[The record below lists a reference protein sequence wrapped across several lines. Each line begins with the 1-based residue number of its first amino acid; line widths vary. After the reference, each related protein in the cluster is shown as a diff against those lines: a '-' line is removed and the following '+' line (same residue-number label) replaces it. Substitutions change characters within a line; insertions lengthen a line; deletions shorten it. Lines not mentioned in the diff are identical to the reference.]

1 MKKVYVNI
9 RSGEATKERFEAI
22 SPEYEFVYKED
33 LDAEVVIGHVP
44 PSRLKEFKNLK
55 WVQAP
60 AVGIDEYIKKGVLA
74 DGVILT
80 NAADVH
86 SIEVAEHAL
95 AAVLMMVKKIHLYHN
110 DQKKH
115 FWTDEGMV
123 KQISRLK
130 VCIVGL
136 GNIGKH
142 LAKQLKA
149 LGVYVIGVKRTM
161 IDKPEYVDEL
171 YTDQNLKE
179 AISDADVVVS
189 VIPGNRDNE
198 GLFTMDVFKA
208 MRFDA
213 VFINVGRG
221 NLYQEEDLI
230 RALKEKFI
238 AGACIDVFAR
248 EPLPEDSPLWDIE
261 NLVITPHIAGSYH
274 LQDAITRL
282 ENLAEENLRR
292 YIKGEPLKNVISE
305 REE

>member
-60 AVGIDEYIKKGVLA
+60 AVGIDKYIKKGVLA

-86 SIEVAEHAL
+86 SIEVAEHVL

-130 VCIVGL
+130 VCIVG
-136 GNIGKH
+136 
-142 LAKQLKA
+142 
-149 LGVYVIGVKRTM
+149 
-161 IDKPEYVDEL
+161 
-171 YTDQNLKE
+171 TDLPTQGLHRRFGQYRQ
-179 AISDADVVVS
+179 ASGQTAQGS
-189 VIPGNRDNE
+189 GRLRDRRQAHDDRQT
-198 GLFTMDVFKA
+198 G
-208 MRFDA
+208 
-213 VFINVGRG
+213 
-221 NLYQEEDLI
+221 I
-230 RALKEKFI
+230 R
-238 AGACIDVFAR
+238 
-248 EPLPEDSPLWDIE
+248 
-261 NLVITPHIAGSYH
+261 
-274 LQDAITRL
+274 
-282 ENLAEENLRR
+282 
-292 YIKGEPLKNVISE
+292 
-305 REE
+305 

>member
-1 MKKVYVNI
+1 
-9 RSGEATKERFEAI
+9 
-22 SPEYEFVYKED
+22 
-33 LDAEVVIGHVP
+33 
-44 PSRLKEFKNLK
+44 
-55 WVQAP
+55 
-60 AVGIDEYIKKGVLA
+60 
-74 DGVILT
+74 
-80 NAADVH
+80 
-86 SIEVAEHAL
+86 
-95 AAVLMMVKKIHLYHN
+95 
-110 DQKKH
+110 
-115 FWTDEGMV
+115 
-123 KQISRLK
+123 
-130 VCIVGL
+130 
-136 GNIGKH
+136 
-142 LAKQLKA
+142 
-149 LGVYVIGVKRTM
+149 
-161 IDKPEYVDEL
+161 
-171 YTDQNLKE
+171 
-179 AISDADVVVS
+179 ADVVVS

>member
-60 AVGIDEYIKKGVLA
+60 AVGIDKYIKKGVLA

-115 FWTDEGMV
+115 
-123 KQISRLK
+123 L
-130 VCIVGL
+130 
-136 GNIGKH
+136 
-142 LAKQLKA
+142 
-149 LGVYVIGVKRTM
+149 
-161 IDKPEYVDEL
+161 
-171 YTDQNLKE
+171 
-179 AISDADVVVS
+179 
-189 VIPGNRDNE
+189 
-198 GLFTMDVFKA
+198 
-208 MRFDA
+208 
-213 VFINVGRG
+213 
-221 NLYQEEDLI
+221 
-230 RALKEKFI
+230 
-238 AGACIDVFAR
+238 
-248 EPLPEDSPLWDIE
+248 
-261 NLVITPHIAGSYH
+261 
-274 LQDAITRL
+274 
-282 ENLAEENLRR
+282 
-292 YIKGEPLKNVISE
+292 
-305 REE
+305 